1 MTTVGCVKEITS
13 VSNPII
19 KHIRSLSLKKN
30 RDAEGL
36 FMAEGLKLVTDALEA
51 DWEIDTL
58 IFAKQMQEQ
67 PHLQAI
73 AARVRGRGG
82 NILIVSDRV
91 LTAIS
96 RRDNPQMVIGIFR
109 QRWHEMK
116 DLMAMLQTGGDVVL
130 ALDRIRD
137 PGNLGTIIRTADAAG
152 IKAVLLIGE
161 TTDPFS
167 LEATRATMG
176 SIFQIPLLRTGE
188 VDFIDWTGT
197 SDVRIAGTHLKG
209 AVDFRSVAWQE
220 KPCVIVMGNEQQG
233 LTGALAEACT
243 DLVIIPMT
251 GLADSLNLAI
261 ASGIMLFEVR
271 KSELSFEAMK
281 TRTNA

>member
-1 MTTVGCVKEITS
+1 MTTVGRVKEITS

-197 SDVRIAGTHLKG
+197 SGVRIAGTHLKG

-271 KSELSFEAMK
+271 KSELTFEAMK